1 MSILSQLFSNY
12 GDDVLR
18 GATKTASN
26 YADDFFLRYGDDIAR
41 AGADKSDDAMRAL
54 LNKRGNKDMVRDAF
68 MAQQVDN
75 PGVDMAKIFR
85 EYGGDKPGGRKMIA
99 NMLTDSADNPPALVG
114 YHGVGTE
121 KLKKAL
127 DNMDGEIVNP
137 SLQIVNPEVNPGKK
151 YGDIILLGDK
161 DMYFGKGQYGLVDS
175 WGKTNAYSRDVYSPR
190 VPNFVEK
197 NGEKFIEGTRK
208 PYTPANV
215 SDFMNKQGT
224 KAVESNWATPGSVA
238 ATQSEQFNK
247 LSDILDAAGQ
257 LGAGESNRKAFDD
270 FGEYL
275 EKRISDYADET
286 GRMGDNR
293 YITIDN
299 IMSEVQDALKGK
311 YQPDDYYGLRTQ
323 QGRELL
329 GDIRRQI
336 AGLPTDYFE
345 AKVRRPVGLNEFTG
359 AILPNNYADDTIL
372 QALKDAG
379 VPIVGNYDPA
389 NMDETLQATLK
400 GLTKGKNRF
409 TTPYMLGIGG
419 LLGGGAI
426 LGGLL
431 NGDQNKT
438 EVV

>member
-1 MSILSQLFSNY
+1 MSILSGLFAKY

-54 LNKRGNKDMVRDAF
+54 LNKRGNKNMVYDAF

-85 EYGGDKPGGRKMIA
+85 EYGGDKANGRKMIA
-99 NMLTDSADNPPALVG
+99 GMLTDSADNPPALVG
-114 YHGVGTE
+114 YHGVSTE

-127 DNMDGEIVNP
+127 DNMGGDIVNP
-137 SLQIVNPEVNPGKK
+137 SLQIVNPNVNPGTE

-190 VPNFVEK
+190 VPDFVEK
-197 NGEKFIEGTRK
+197 NGNRYIKGTRK
-208 PYTPANV
+208 LYTPENV

-238 ATQSEQFNK
+238 ATQAERFNK
-247 LSDILDAAGQ
+247 LSDILNAAGQ
-257 LGAGESNRKAFDD
+257 LGEKESNRKAYDD
-270 FGEYL
+270 WGKYL
-275 EKRISDYADET
+275 TDRVSDYAEKT
-286 GRMGDNR
+286 GKMGDNAF
-293 YITIDN
+293 ITIDN
-299 IMSEVQDALKGK
+299 ITSEIQDALNGK
-311 YQPDDYYGLRTQ
+311 YQPDDFYGLRTP

-329 GDIRRQI
+329 GDISRQI
-336 AGLPTDYFE
+336 ADLPTDYFE

-359 AILPNNYADDTIL
+359 AILPNDYADDTIL
-372 QALKDAG
+372 QALKNAG
-379 VPIVGNYDPA
+379 VPVVGNYDPA
-389 NMDETLQATLK
+389 NMEETLQDTLK

-409 TTPYMLGIGG
+409 TTPYMLGLGG
-419 LLGGGAI
+419 LLGSGAI
-426 LGGLL
+426 LGKLL
-431 NGDQNKT
+431 NGNQNQQ
-438 EVV
+438 EVM

>member
-1 MSILSQLFSNY
+1 MSILSQLFANY

-26 YADDFFLRYGDDIAR
+26 YADDFFIRYGDDIAR

-85 EYGGDKPGGRKMIA
+85 EYGGDKSGGRKMIA
-99 NMLTDSADNPPALVG
+99 DMLTDSADNPPALVG
-114 YHGVGTE
+114 YHGVDTE

-127 DNMDGEIVNP
+127 DNMQGEIVNP
-137 SLQIVNPEVNPGKK
+137 SMQIVNPNVNPGTK

-161 DMYFGKGQYGLVDS
+161 DMYFDKGQFGLVDS

-238 ATQSEQFNK
+238 STQAERFNK

-257 LGAGESNRKAFDD
+257 LG
-270 FGEYL
+270 
-275 EKRISDYADET
+275 
-286 GRMGDNR
+286 
-293 YITIDN
+293 ITIDN
-299 IMSEVQDALKGK
+299 ITSEIQDALKGK
-311 YQPDDYYGLRTQ
+311 FQPDDFYGLRTP

-336 AGLPTDYFE
+336 ADLPTDYFE

-359 AILPNNYADDTIL
+359 AILPNDYADDTIL

-409 TTPYMLGIGG
+409 TTPYMLGLGG

-438 EVV
+438 GVV